1 MAEQEGGGMS
11 KSARKRANKK
21 AKEAEEV
28 VEEPPAPE
36 PKAAPKAKPK
46 AKAAEPEP
54 PKAAEAK
61 PKAKADAKAKAKA
74 EAKAEAKAKPK
85 AAPKEAPK
93 KEEPPPAPEPK
104 PKAKADAKPK
114 SKAAAKPKAKA
125 KQEEEE
131 PVKKVEELINYTID
145 DGSGGGWE
153 MATGLTTKQQKQ
165 KNKKDEEKKYQ
176 EELKK
181 AGTGKA
187 SAQLGTNV
195 IPGMKPPEVV
205 AAEMRAAAAAKSGG
219 KAKSVAVVSAAAADD
234 KGKEPEKPSIESF
247 TATVKITDEKKI
259 GWVVGPKGAT
269 IAMLKEKTGV
279 KQIDTAGGNVVTIV
293 GAKEDVLRAEEAIQQ
308 ILEKGFCA
316 LQYDNYEEQGVM
328 VHPQHFHQ
336 IIGVGG
342 AVINDIKKHAKV
354 EVSMPN
360 VPKTAPNAPVT
371 SKKYKVTLAGSK
383 EAVAKGKEVIESI
396 VLYGYHE
403 ITHPG
408 FTHQEV
414 ECEEWK
420 YKYLI
425 GTKGSEMRHIQK
437 NFTVNVNI
445 PRAGSDCP
453 NVVVTGEAV
462 NVERAVK
469 YIEKVMWNA
478 DQPKGR
484 GSADQ
489 ADDAWGDEQPEED
502 WMKAY
507 LYKRK

>member
-1 MAEQEGGGMS
+1 MS

-21 AKEAEEV
+21 AREAEEEV
-28 VEEPPAPE
+28 KEEPPVQE
-36 PKAAPKAKPK
+36 PKAAPKPKPK
-46 AKAAEPEP
+46 AKAEPEP
-54 PKAAEAK
+54 PKAAEPK
-61 PKAKADAKAKAKA
+61 PKAKAD
-74 EAKAEAKAKPK
+74 AKAKPK

-104 PKAKADAKPK
+104 PKAKADAKAK
-114 SKAAAKPKAKA
+114 AKQASSKPAAKPKAKA

-131 PVKKVEELINYTID
+131 PVKKVEDLINYTID
-145 DGSGGGWE
+145 DGSGGGWDT
-153 MATGLTTKQQKQ
+153 ATGLSSKQAKQ
-165 KNKKDEEKKYQ
+165 KARKEEEKKYQ

-205 AAEMRAAAAAKSGG
+205 AAEMRAAAAAKSGA
-219 KAKSVAVVSAAAADD
+219 KAKSGAISSGAISAAAADQ

-293 GAKEDVLRAEEAIQQ
+293 GGKEEVARAEEAVQQ
-308 ILEKGFCA
+308 LIEKGYCA
-316 LQYDNYEEQGVM
+316 LQYDGYEETGVM

-336 IIGVGG
+336 IIGKEG
-342 AVINDIKKHAKV
+342 AIIQLIKKEAKV

-360 VPKTAPNAPVT
+360 VPKTAPNAPVS

-383 EAVAKGKEVIESI
+383 ESVAKGKEVIESI

-403 ITHPG
+403 LTHPG

-437 NFTVNVNI
+437 NFGVQVNI

-453 NVVVTGEAV
+453 NVVVTGEAPSV
-462 NVERAVK
+462 DRAVK

-489 ADDAWGDEQPEED
+489 ADDAWGEEAADED

-507 LYKRK
+507 IYKRK